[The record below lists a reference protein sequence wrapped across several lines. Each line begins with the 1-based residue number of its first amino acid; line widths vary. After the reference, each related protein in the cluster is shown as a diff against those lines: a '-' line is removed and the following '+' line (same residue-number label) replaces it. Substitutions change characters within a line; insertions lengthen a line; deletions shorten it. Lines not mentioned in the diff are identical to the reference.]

1 MPDTVAE
8 TLKNFFNL
16 GGSDMQETLPDR
28 LSNMSRREK
37 MDFLIDNM
45 QGVTAQMVN
54 LMALDMSDEQLD
66 TAITNL
72 VRGGIGALLLD

>member
-28 LSNMSRREK
+28 LSNMILREK
-37 MDFLIDNM
+37 LYCR
-45 QGVTAQMVN
+45 
-54 LMALDMSDEQLD
+54 LH
-66 TAITNL
+66 AIFEAILHSRNRN
-72 VRGGIGALLLD
+72 VFIKS